1 MSETRQDI
9 EKRARNA
16 ILQEAFFRFESAL
29 TLSGMLVATVVDPAR
44 WWLYLPL
51 GIVIELFI
59 AFRTLRN
66 PKINAKAVAQAFER
80 KYQPKSLKSKDL
92 TATVHKAVEYLQQ
105 VETAVLA
112 SKEGPMRD
120 RLDRTTDEMV
130 DWVEGIYRLASRLD
144 AYRQDEVIKRD
155 LISVPEAIRSLR
167 ERLIETPDPAMR
179 PQIEEAIR
187 DRESQLASLQKLDN
201 TMQNA
206 DLLLERNLSDM
217 GRVYSQVHLMS
228 SLREVE
234 GKEADLQSEISEHV
248 HQLDDLVEAMD
259 EFHGNRRRFQGEALR
274 QASY

>member
-29 TLSGMLVATVVDPAR
+29 TLSGVLIATVVDPAR

-92 TATVHKAVEYLQQ
+92 TATVRKAVEYLQQ

-144 AYRQDEVIKRD
+144 AYQQDEVIKRD
-155 LISVPEAIRSLR
+155 LNSVPEAIRSLR
-167 ERLIETPDPAMR
+167 ERLIETPDPSMR
-179 PQIEEAIR
+179 SQIEKAIR
-187 DRESQLASLQKLDN
+187 DREGQLASLQKLDN

-228 SLREVE
+228 SLRDVE

-259 EFHGNRRRFQGEALR
+259 EFHGSRRQFQGEALS